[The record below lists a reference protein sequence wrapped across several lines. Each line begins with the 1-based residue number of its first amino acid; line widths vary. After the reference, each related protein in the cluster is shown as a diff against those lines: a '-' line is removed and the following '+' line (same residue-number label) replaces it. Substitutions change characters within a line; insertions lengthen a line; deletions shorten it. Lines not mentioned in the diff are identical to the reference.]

1 MSTTSSRLDIRRIGG
16 RIGAEVIGVDLAAD
30 PSVEVFAEINAA
42 LLEHKV
48 VVFRDQRLDDDS
60 QQRFL
65 SRFGPLTTAHP
76 TVHSAEGQANVLE
89 VKGEEGV
96 RSNVWHTDVTFV
108 LSPPKVSS
116 LRSLVVPPY
125 GGDTVIANS
134 VAAYQDLPEPLRY
147 LADHLWAV
155 HTNDYDYVRPQFHT
169 EAAADYRKEFT
180 ARTWETAHPVV
191 RVHPET
197 GERGLFIGG
206 FAQRL
211 VGLSNT
217 ESRDIL
223 RLLQAYVTRPE
234 NTVRWHWAPG
244 DLVIFDNR
252 STQHY
257 APDDYGDL
265 PRTLHRVTV
274 AGDIPVGVDGKRSY
288 QISGDNAAH
297 YTPVAVAS

>member
-1 MSTTSSRLDIRRIGG
+1 
-16 RIGAEVIGVDLAAD
+16 
-30 PSVEVFAEINAA
+30 
-42 LLEHKV
+42 
-48 VVFRDQRLDDDS
+48 
-60 QQRFL
+60 
-65 SRFGPLTTAHP
+65 
-76 TVHSAEGQANVLE
+76 
-89 VKGEEGV
+89 
-96 RSNVWHTDVTFV
+96 
-108 LSPPKVSS
+108 
-116 LRSLVVPPY
+116 
-125 GGDTVIANS
+125 
-134 VAAYQDLPEPLRY
+134 
-147 LADHLWAV
+147 
-155 HTNDYDYVRPQFHT
+155 
-169 EAAADYRKEFT
+169 
-180 ARTWETAHPVV
+180 VV

-197 GERGLFIGG
+197 GERGPFIGG

-217 ESRDIL
+217 GSRDIL

-257 APDDYGDL
+257 TPDDYGDL

-297 YTPVAVAS
+297 YTPVAVEGRRWLPDRVALCRKWIASEIRDRRCVDDAGARRQEFRPRCASVRPVGDPPDCRMGLRVGRAALR